1 MGEGEV
7 IKAKEEA
14 SEEVQ
19 HEVCGWTGTS
29 AVRAYS
35 EVAAAAEAPT
45 GPRRDVAQVTLSTL
59 GDVSVAASDALTAV
73 APVPKHTR
81 WIPILLV
88 GAATYGVSVG
98 FAWWVL
104 QSLSPRASFA
114 VIPLVP
120 VLIAMAAF
128 WRRQR
133 WKFRA
138 REWQSKLKMWE
149 EALDSLGYEAINAVN
164 AIRANLIGFRLSNPN
179 VLAPEHLEVI
189 EQATRRI
196 ERAVRKSE
204 DPVAWWVAKKTK
216 KTATGEDPAQVGEET
231 RSRIAL

>member
-1 MGEGEV
+1 MAEV
-7 IKAKEEA
+7 MKTKEET

-29 AVRAYS
+29 AVRAYA
-35 EVAAAAEAPT
+35 EVAASAEVPT
-45 GPRRDVAQVTLSTL
+45 ETRRDVAQVTLSTL
-59 GDVSVAASDALTAV
+59 GDVSVAASDALTAL
-73 APVPKHTR
+73 APVPRHTR
-81 WIPILLV
+81 WIPIVLV
-88 GAATYGVSVG
+88 GVTSYGLSVG

-104 QSLSPRASFA
+104 ESLSPRVSFA

-120 VLIAMAAF
+120 VLIVMAVF

-138 REWQSKLKMWE
+138 REWQAKFKMWE

-164 AIRANLIGFRLSNPN
+164 AIRANLIGFRLSNPT

-189 EQATRRI
+189 EQATHRI

-204 DPVAWWVAKKTK
+204 DPVAWWVAKKRK
-216 KTATGEDPAQVGEET
+216 KTTAGEDPAQVGEET

>member
-1 MGEGEV
+1 MAEV
-7 IKAKEEA
+7 MKAKEET

-29 AVRAYS
+29 AVRAYA
-35 EVAAAAEAPT
+35 EVAATAEAPT
-45 GPRRDVAQVTLSTL
+45 ETRRDVAQVTLSTL
-59 GDVSVAASDALTAV
+59 GDVSVAASDALTAL

-81 WIPILLV
+81 WIPIALIGV
-88 GAATYGVSVG
+88 ASYAVSVA

-104 QSLSPRASFA
+104 ENLSPRASFA
-114 VIPLVP
+114 VIPVVP
-120 VLIAMAAF
+120 VLIVMAVF

-138 REWQSKLKMWE
+138 REWQSKFKMWE

-164 AIRANLIGFRLSNPN
+164 AIRANLIGFRLSNPH
-179 VLAPEHLEVI
+179 VLAPEHLEII
-189 EQATRRI
+189 EQATQRI

-204 DPVAWWVAKKTK
+204 DPVAWWIAKKTK
-216 KTATGEDPAQVGEET
+216 KSGAGEDPTRVGEET